1 MVKARLDLTSR
12 VRQGMAVERQSADE
26 RLTQNN
32 VVETA
37 HREAARVTGAALAAP
52 SMETPAGKGRFRIR
66 IVDLVS
72 NPYNPRTFYNPQT
85 IDSLAKSFNDEGQLV
100 AIKVTELPEYPD
112 KRVIVDG
119 ERRVRAAK
127 SRGDEYIDA
136 ELSEESLG
144 AKDLY
149 LRAYRANKE
158 RDEQTVFD
166 DAVAWK
172 KLLDEGIYID
182 YNELAASVGESVNQ
196 VTKITLLTELP
207 QLFFNKLAQSAR
219 PLGLSHAYNLKL
231 IYERAGEQV
240 AEHWLQEIVE
250 GRASVRRLEQAASA
264 EATVKRPGSR
274 RPHYQSRVQFKTPT
288 GTDLGELKLFGDGR
302 TELSLKGVQ
311 GAAQHKLAD
320 RVKALVEE
328 WSLEIRED
336 SNVSPSGA

>member
-1 MVKARLDLTSR
+1 MAKARLDLTSR

-37 HREAARVTGAALAAP
+37 QREAARVTGAASPFAP
-52 SMETPAGKGRFRIR
+52 LISPGQGRFRIR
-66 IVDLVS
+66 LADLVS

-85 IDSLAKSFNDEGQLV
+85 IDSLAKSFGDEGQIE
-100 AIKVTELPEYPD
+100 AIKVTELPEYPN

-127 SRGDEYIDA
+127 ALGNEYIDA
-136 ELSEESLG
+136 ELSQEPLG

-172 KLLDEGIYID
+172 KLLDAAIYVD
-182 YNELAASVGESVNQ
+182 YNELAAAVGESVTQ

-207 QLFFNKLAQSAR
+207 QRFFNKLAQAAK

-264 EATVKRPGSR
+264 EAPIKRPGSR
-274 RPHYQSRVQFKTPT
+274 RPHYQSRVQFKTPM
-288 GTDLGELKLFGDGR
+288 GVDLGELKLFGDGR

-311 GAAQHKLAD
+311 GPAQHRLAD

-328 WSLEIRED
+328 WSLDIDED
-336 SNVSPSGA
+336 SDLQASGA

>member
-1 MVKARLDLTSR
+1 MAKGRLDLTSR
-12 VRQGMAVERQSADE
+12 VRQGMAVERMSADE

-37 HREAARVTGAALAAP
+37 QREAARVTGAASALAP
-52 SMETPAGKGRFRIR
+52 SILPGKGRFRIR
-66 IVDLVS
+66 VAELVS

-85 IDSLAKSFNDEGQLV
+85 IDSLAKSFSEEGQID
-100 AIKVTELPEYPD
+100 AIKVTELPEYPN

-127 SRGDEYIDA
+127 ALGNEYIDA
-136 ELSEESLG
+136 ELSQEPLG
-144 AKDLY
+144 AKELY

-166 DAVAWK
+166 DAVAWRR
-172 KLLDEGIYID
+172 LLDAAIYVD
-182 YNELAASVGESVNQ
+182 YNELAAAVGESVNQ

-207 QLFFNKLAQSAR
+207 QLFFNKLAQASK

-274 RPHYQSRVQFKTPT
+274 RPHYQSRVQFKTPM
-288 GTDLGELKLFGDGR
+288 GVDLGELKLFGDGR
-302 TELSLKGVQ
+302 TELSLKGVL
-311 GAAQHKLAD
+311 GPAQHKLAD

-328 WSLEIRED
+328 WSLEINED
-336 SNVSPSGA
+336 SDLQASGA

>member
-1 MVKARLDLTSR
+1 MAKGRLDLTSR
-12 VRQGMAVERQSADE
+12 VRQGMAVERLSADE

-37 HREAARVTGAALAAP
+37 QREAARVTGAALALAP
-52 SMETPAGKGRFRIR
+52 SMLARKGRFSIR
-66 IVDLVS
+66 LADLVS

-85 IDSLAKSFNDEGQLV
+85 IDSLAKSFSDEGQID
-100 AIKVTELPEYPD
+100 AIKITELPEYPN

-127 SRGDEYIDA
+127 ALGNEYIDA
-136 ELSEESLG
+136 ELSEEPLG

-166 DAVAWK
+166 DAVAWR
-172 KLLDEGIYID
+172 KLLNEGVYVD
-182 YNELAASVGESVNQ
+182 YNELAAAVGESVNQ
-196 VTKITLLTELP
+196 VTKITLLNELP
-207 QLFFNKLAQSAR
+207 QLFFNKLAQAAK

-240 AEHWLQEIVE
+240 AEHWLQEIIE

-264 EATVKRPGSR
+264 DATIKRPGSR

-288 GTDLGELKLFGDGR
+288 GADLGELKLFGDGR

-311 GAAQHKLAD
+311 GPAQHKLAD

-328 WSLEIRED
+328 WSLEINDD
-336 SNVSPSGA
+336 SDLSASGA